1 MTAGQNVGQ
10 LRRSNPSGLYAVI
23 GALVAGALTIGI
35 LVFVGA
41 RPTAVTPAAA
51 PVPVP
56 PIEFRLEEHDISI
69 PVSAPALPA
78 PSIQRQFQL
87 HERGHA
93 VPVNPE
99 GSSTAW
105 PKGR

>member
-10 LRRSNPSGLYAVI
+10 LRRSSHSGLYPVI
-23 GALVAGALTIGI
+23 GAVVAGALAIGI
-35 LVFVGA
+35 LVAVAA
-41 RPTAVTPAAA
+41 RPTAVNPAAA
-51 PVPVP
+51 AVPVP
-56 PIEFRLEEHDISI
+56 PIEFRLEEHDIST

-78 PSIQRQFQL
+78 PSVQRQFQL
-87 HERGHA
+87 RERGHA
-93 VPVNPE
+93 VSVNLE

>member
-1 MTAGQNVGQ
+1 MTAGQNAGQ
-10 LRRSNPSGLYAVI
+10 LRRSNPAGMYAAI
-23 GALVAGALTIGI
+23 AAIVAGALAIGI
-35 LVFVGA
+35 LA
-41 RPTAVTPAAA
+41 TLATRPTAVTPAAA
-51 PVPVP
+51 PVPAP
-56 PIEFRLEEHDISI
+56 PIEFRLEEHDIST
-69 PVSAPALPA
+69 PVSAPAFPA

-93 VPVNPE
+93 VSVNPE